1 MSWEPCDHGQW
12 GRRETR
18 ERERW
23 RQRDRGTER
32 RKDREIE
39 GQRDGEK
46 ETLECVPHDGVGRLW
61 LAGDTRVRVR
71 VRDGERGGESNV
83 VGSPRSDPPRVTWF
97 LPVPL

>member
-1 MSWEPCDHGQW
+1 MVNGEGEKQ
-12 GRRETR
+12 GR
-18 ERERW
+18 ERDG
-23 RQRDRGTER
+23 DRGTER

-46 ETLECVPHDGVGRLW
+46 ETLECVPHDGVGRLR
-61 LAGDTRVRVR
+61 LAGDTRVRVC

-83 VGSPRSDPPRVTWF
+83 VGSPRSDPPHVTWF